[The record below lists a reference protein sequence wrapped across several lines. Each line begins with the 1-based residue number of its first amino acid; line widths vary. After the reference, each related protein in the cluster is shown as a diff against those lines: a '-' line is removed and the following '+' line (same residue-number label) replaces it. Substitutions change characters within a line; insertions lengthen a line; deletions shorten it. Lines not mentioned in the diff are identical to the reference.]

1 MAGIG
6 FELRRI
12 LSKDTYLATFQAYLY
27 AGLISSGPW
36 VLSILSVLI
45 IGVLSVQVVEPTAQV
60 TQFLVSVTYLMSA
73 SLVFTGGLQLMFTRF
88 ISDRLFE
95 NRDDMILPNL
105 FGAICLVSAT
115 AGLLGIAFF
124 ATCFPEQTVQ
134 YKILMVASFTTMTN
148 LWIVVIFL
156 SGMKAYNRI
165 LITMFI
171 GYSLMVLA
179 AYVLRHY
186 SLEGLLLSFLL
197 AHCFLL
203 FAFLYDIIRQFPSD
217 NLLAFDFLDKKKSF
231 YSLFLTGLFYYLA
244 IWIDKYLFWFNPG
257 TSVDVIGPFNASVI
271 YDIPI
276 FLAYLA
282 IIPGM
287 AVFLVRIETDF
298 AEHYEHLYNAI
309 RGGES
314 LDHIYFLKEQMV
326 FSIRQG
332 ILEVFKVQGIAVV
345 LIFIWAPEI
354 LGALGISHYYL
365 PLFYIDLVG
374 VSVQVVLMSIMNVYF
389 YLDRRKIV
397 LSINLLFF
405 ISNFVLTWWSQQL
418 GPSFY
423 GYGFA
428 VSVILTSLVAMIILN
443 RVLKDLEYETFM
455 LHK

>member
-12 LSKDTYLATFQAYLY
+12 LSRDTYLATFQAYLY

-45 IGVLSVQVVEPTAQV
+45 IGILSVQVVEPTALV

-73 SLVFTGGLQLMFTRF
+73 SLIFTGGLQLMFTRF

-95 NRDDMILPNL
+95 DREDLILPNL
-105 FGAICLVSAT
+105 FGAVCLVSAS
-115 AGLLGIAFF
+115 AGLLAILFF
-124 ATCFPEQTVQ
+124 ASCFPDQTVL
-134 YKILMVASFTTMTN
+134 YKVLMVASFVTMTN

-165 LITMFI
+165 LITMAI

-203 FAFLYDIIRQFPSD
+203 FAFLYDIIRQFPA
-217 NLLAFDFLDKKKSF
+217 NKLLAFDFLDSKKSF
-231 YSLFLTGLFYYLA
+231 YSLFLTGLLYYLA
-244 IWIDKYLFWFNPG
+244 IWVDKYLFWFNPG
-257 TSVDVIGPFNASVI
+257 TSVDVIGPLNASVI

-298 AEHYEHLYNAI
+298 SEHYEKLFNAI
-309 RGGES
+309 REGEA
-314 LDHIYFLKEQMV
+314 LDHIYFLKDQMV

-332 ILEVFKVQGIAVV
+332 ILEVFKVQGIAIV

-354 LGALGISHYYL
+354 LEALTISHYYL

-389 YLDRRKIV
+389 YLDRRHIV
-397 LSINLLFF
+397 LWLNLLFF
-405 ISNFVLTWWSQQL
+405 LSNFALTWWSQQL

-423 GYGFA
+423 GYGFT
-428 VSVILTSLVAMIILN
+428 VSIILTALIAMVILN

>member
-12 LSKDTYLATFQAYLY
+12 LDRDTYLATLQAYLY

-45 IGVLSVQVVEPTAQV
+45 IGVLSVSVVEPVERV

-73 SLVFTGGLQLMFTRF
+73 SLIFTGGLQLLFTRF

-95 NRDDMILPNL
+95 DREELILPNL
-105 FGAICLVSAT
+105 MGALSLVTVVASVSS
-115 AGLLGIAFF
+115 GLFMLLFS
-124 ATCFPEQTVQ
+124 EQSFHYRV
-134 YKILMVASFTTMTN
+134 LMVASFVTMTN

-165 LITMFI
+165 LLTMFI
-171 GYSLMVLA
+171 GYSLMVLSA
-179 AYVLRHY
+179 VVLRHH
-186 SLEGLLLSFLL
+186 SMEGLLLAFLFC
-197 AHCFLL
+197 HSFLL
-203 FAFLYDIIRQFPSD
+203 FAFLYDIVRQFPSERM
-217 NLLAFDFLDKKKSF
+217 LGFEFLDRRKVY

-244 IWIDKYLFWFNPG
+244 IWIDKYLFWFNPS
-257 TSVDVIGPFNASVI
+257 TSVDVIGPLNASLI

-298 AEHYEHLYNAI
+298 AEHYENLYDAI
-309 RGGES
+309 RGGEA
-314 LDHIYFLKEQMV
+314 LDHIYFLKDQMV

-332 ILEVFKVQGIAVV
+332 VLEVLKVQGLTVV
-345 LIFIWAPEI
+345 MIFIWAPSV
-354 LGALGISHYYL
+354 LDFLGISHYYL
-365 PLFYIDLVG
+365 PLFYVDLVG
-374 VSVQVVLMSIMNVYF
+374 VSIQVVLMSIMNVYF
-389 YLDRRKIV
+389 YLDRRVIV
-397 LSINLLFF
+397 LWLNLMFF
-405 ISNFVLTWWSQQL
+405 MSNLILTAASHYL

-423 GYGFA
+423 GYGFTLSILLTA
-428 VSVILTSLVAMIILN
+428 VVAMFVLN
-443 RVLKDLEYETFM
+443 RVLRDLEYETFM